1 MEYLQSGVR
10 YRPDDAYMIH
20 PESLD
25 VKRRGQRTSQVRR
38 PAHRWQRK
46 AVCSDPGTSS
56 RSHLHFPIGQADV
69 SARRTY
75 GLQPAAADP
84 GHRLALRQAAQQA
97 LQILRSLHR
106 DLDPP
111 VSLAALSV
119 ETISSYALRRLVPV
133 INAKRHT
140 PPACQLY
147 SSYPFGACGGAVGY
161 GAAVDRGAK

>member
-1 MEYLQSGVR
+1 MSNG
-10 YRPDDAYMIH
+10 
-20 PESLD
+20 
-25 VKRRGQRTSQVRR
+25 GGN
-38 PAHRWQRK
+38 AHRRCAGRRTAGSGK
-46 AVCSDPGTSS
+46 LYALILAPALD
-56 RSHLHFPIGQADV
+56 LIYHFPIGQADV

-75 GLQPAAADP
+75 GLEPAAADP

-161 GAAVDRGAK
+161 GAAVDHGAK